1 MRPMR
6 TVKEMKSFVEAY
18 GNICAY
24 VPTEQ
29 AEHIVFMLCM
39 GRTEEEIYKLYPE
52 AVTVIDAYLIWRT
65 ALTMEYGD
73 LV

>member
-6 TVKEMKSFVEAY
+6 TVKEIKGFVEAY

-29 AEHIVFMLCM
+29 VEHIVFMLCM
-39 GRTEEEIYKLYPE
+39 GRDEAEIYKLYPE

-65 ALTMEYGD
+65 ALAMEYGE
-73 LV
+73 L